1 MREQALRIGRTGAT
15 DRERRNLL
23 REYLQHVLLR
33 SLFDERLLGEIVFH
47 GGTALRILHDLA
59 RFSEDLDFHT
69 LAGAGTPGGGAGSTG
84 KEASAAEEGTGV
96 TRERASAVDEGTDVT
111 REGASAV
118 DEGTDVT
125 RDGASAVDE
134 GTGVT
139 RERASVADDGA
150 RSSAGSFD
158 LGDHLD
164 GVVSKIESGGYR
176 VDTKPRMQGNV
187 QSCMFRFPELLY
199 ECDLSPRP
207 EEKLSIRLE
216 IDRRPPAGFTIERS
230 PVDRYFPFVVV
241 HHDRPTFLAGKLHAL
256 LQRPFAKGRDYY
268 DVMFYLQRWPEV
280 APNLEYLNA
289 ALRQTGYQGEPVTE
303 ASWKGLVAERV
314 REVDWAAIER
324 DIAPFILRA
333 GDLDAFEREFLL
345 RLL

>member
-69 LAGAGTPGGGAGSTG
+69 LAGAGTPGGGA
-84 KEASAAEEGTGV
+84 
-96 TRERASAVDEGTDVT
+96 SAV
-111 REGASAV
+111 
-118 DEGTDVT
+118 
-125 RDGASAVDE
+125 
-134 GTGVT
+134 
-139 RERASVADDGA
+139 DDGA
-150 RSSAGSFD
+150 RLAAGSFD

-199 ECDLSPRP
+199 ECDLSPSP

-216 IDRRPPAGFTIERS
+216 IDRHPPAGFTIERS

-256 LQRPFAKGRDYY
+256 LQRPFGKGRDYY
-268 DVMFYLQRWPEV
+268 DLMFYLGRWPDV
-280 APNLEYLNA
+280 APNVEYLNA
-289 ALRQTGYQGEPVTE
+289 ALRQTGYQGEPLTV

-324 DIAPFILRA
+324 DIAPFVLRS
-333 GDLDAFEREFLL
+333 GDLNVFEREFLL